1 MGGDVGFLGLVASL
15 TLVVV
20 AIGLSVWQ
28 RLGLER
34 SIVVAVVRAVAQLL
48 VVGAG
53 LAFVID
59 PDTPLVWSWA
69 WVVGIV
75 VFSAFTVQRRAPAV
89 PGLFW
94 IALAANGTA
103 AAVALAV
110 AFTLGIFPLEPR
122 VLVPVSGMMV
132 GNSMNSAVVAAQRLV
147 EELASKRDEV
157 EAHLALGQSGAEAA
171 RPHIRSVLRTAI
183 TPQIETTKALGIVFL
198 PGAMT
203 GLILAGVD
211 PLDAVLVQLA
221 LMFLILGSV
230 VTVSTVV
237 AVAGARRLFTDDD
250 RLVPLLREPEA
261 EKA

>member
-1 MGGDVGFLGLVASL
+1 MTGDVGFLGLLASL
-15 TLVVV
+15 TLVAV
-20 AIGLSVWQ
+20 AIGLSIWQ

-34 SIVVAVVRAVAQLL
+34 AIVVAVARAIAQLL

-59 PDTPLVWSWA
+59 PDTPLAWSWA

-75 VFSAFTVQRRAPAV
+75 LFSAVTVQRRAPAV
-89 PGLFW
+89 PGLFT
-94 IALAANGTA
+94 IAVAANGTA

-110 AFTLGIFPLEPR
+110 TFGLGIFPLEPR
-122 VLVPVSGMMV
+122 TLVPISGMMV

-147 EELASKRDEV
+147 EELSARRAEI
-157 EAHLALGQSGAEAA
+157 EARLALGHSGADASRIYVRA
-171 RPHIRSVLRTAI
+171 VLRTAI

-237 AVAGARRLFTDDD
+237 AVAGARRLFTPDD
-250 RLVPLLREPEA
+250 RPIPLLRDPDRPA
-261 EKA
+261 V